1 MILKVKSKPTW
12 RRGFFPPCVI
22 FLNLKIEASDILL
35 LRSHGVD
42 KLRFSCSPL
51 KRQQF
56 ERQVSE
62 ERKLAFIGNAGRR
75 GRGWTRVLRPAAKI
89 LLGRT
94 VFPGKAGENLGGS
107 CRQEA
112 GFCLAVPCVQTGQ
125 LSLQLFSCPHDLPA
139 RWFRGLQG

>member
-1 MILKVKSKPTW
+1 MSNANELNCRKQSWCLRTALWCVNSY
-12 RRGFFPPCVI
+12 PCVT
-22 FLNLKIEASDILL
+22 E
-35 LRSHGVD
+35 
-42 KLRFSCSPL
+42 LRFSCSPL

-125 LSLQLFSCPHDLPA
+125 LSLQLFSCLHDLPA
-139 RWFRGLQG
+139 RWLRGLQG